1 MEKESIV
8 LVGGGGHCKSCIDI
22 IELDDRFIIA
32 GILEKTDNVN
42 AEILGYPVLGDDNL
56 IESLANQGYNFLI
69 TVGQIRST
77 AIREKLYLRIKNAG
91 GKLPVIV
98 SPRAYVSKHAQ
109 IGEGTIVMH
118 NVLINSC
125 AKIGTCCILNTGS
138 LVEHDATVGDFC
150 HISTA
155 SVLNGSV
162 IMGNRCFTG
171 SNTVVNNNISVCDG
185 VIIPSGIRVDKNII
199 KSGIFTKR

>member
-22 IELDDRFIIA
+22 IELDDRFQIA
-32 GILEKTDNVN
+32 GILDKTDNIN
-42 AEILGYPVLGDDNL
+42 ADILGYPVLGDDDL
-56 IESLANQGYNFLI
+56 IESFANQGYSFLI

-77 AIREKLYLRIKNAG
+77 AIREKLYQRIKNTG

-109 IGEGTIVMH
+109 IGEGSIIMH

-125 AKIGTCCILNTGS
+125 A
-138 LVEHDATVGDFC
+138 
-150 HISTA
+150 
-155 SVLNGSV
+155 
-162 IMGNRCFTG
+162 
-171 SNTVVNNNISVCDG
+171 
-185 VIIPSGIRVDKNII
+185 
-199 KSGIFTKR
+199 